1 MCIKLKKALIVFAKR
16 PVPGRV
22 KTRLSPPLSPGEAA
36 ELYRC
41 MLEDVL
47 AKTAHLPHIR
57 KYLFYEGGADTG
69 RYFAGTGT
77 GMTCLPQQ
85 GNDLG
90 ERMAHAFR
98 HVFAEGCGAVVIIGT
113 DSPDLPVSFI
123 DMAYELLKE
132 GEAVLG
138 PSEDGGYY
146 LLGMREM
153 HAGLF
158 HDIPWSSANVLQES
172 LRKAEQEGITVSLL
186 PPWHDVDTAE
196 DLRRPQLLD
205 EENGAPLTRA
215 FIGNWLKKG
224 RKRGFF
230 ARVRRPRDDAEA

>member
-1 MCIKLKKALIVFAKR
+1 MLKKALIVFAKR

-47 AKTAHLPHIR
+47 AKTARLARLR
-57 KYLFYEGGADTG
+57 KYLFYEGGVDAG
-69 RYFAGTGT
+69 RYFAGTVR

-90 ERMAHAFR
+90 ERMANAFR
-98 HVFAEGCGAVVIIGT
+98 HVFAEGCEAAAVIGT
-113 DSPDLPVSFI
+113 DSPDLPLEFVREAFR
-123 DMAYELLKE
+123 LLE
-132 GEAVLG
+132 SDQTATVLG

-153 HAGLF
+153 YPELF
-158 HDIPWSSANVLQES
+158 RDILWSSANVLKES
-172 LRKAEQEGITVSLL
+172 LRRAEHSGITVSLL

-205 EENGAPLTRA
+205 EGNGAPLTRA
-215 FIGNWLKKG
+215 FIENWIGDRTQLGLKG
-224 RKRGFF
+224 SGIG
-230 ARVRRPRDDAEA
+230 D